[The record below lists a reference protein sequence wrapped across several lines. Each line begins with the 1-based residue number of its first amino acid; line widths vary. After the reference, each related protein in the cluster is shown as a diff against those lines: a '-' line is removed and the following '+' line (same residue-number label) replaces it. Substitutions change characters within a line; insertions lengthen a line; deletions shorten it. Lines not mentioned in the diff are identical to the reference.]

1 MEIDIINLNSL
12 DMDNIEEDFK
22 VRLKNEFDEL
32 YGRIVGLKQFMKG
45 GFGNLKKKVGFGQAF
60 MLYIQRFMMI
70 CYLATLAVRLDDL
83 GIKHRL
89 S

>member
-1 MEIDIINLNSL
+1 
-12 DMDNIEEDFK
+12 MDYIEKEDFK

-32 YGRIVGLKQFMKG
+32 YGRLVYLKKFMKG
-45 GFGNLKKKVGFGQAF
+45 GFRNLKKKVGFGQAF
-60 MLYIQRFMMI
+60 LLYIQRFMMI